1 MKWIHMF
8 SITKTSALL
17 HISKFRLLKLLE
29 QENIL
34 PQKSGNKKLLSESQ
48 INQLRNV
55 IEESRNEDDLFTNN
69 ISEQMKKSSTTI
81 DLVVHQ
87 EIVKDLKDQV
97 VYLQQQLD
105 GEKKERQE
113 LSKGILA
120 VQAQVFKVQQQ
131 LEVKT
136 ERKKESFIQRMFSFQ

>member
-1 MKWIHMF
+1 MF

-131 LEVKT
+131 LEVKNT
-136 ERKKESFIQRMFSFQ
+136 KKESFIQRVFSFQ